1 MAKDKAAKDKKGSKP
16 EKPEKVEPPKGSKP
30 GILDR
35 LTTLVMLAFVVAQL
49 YGKL

>member
-1 MAKDKAAKDKKGSKP
+1 MAKDKAAEDKDGKK
-16 EKPEKVEPPKGSKP
+16 KVKPPKGSRP
-30 GILDR
+30 GMLDR

>member
-1 MAKDKAAKDKKGSKP
+1 MAKDKGVKPKKVKPSTGSR
-16 EKPEKVEPPKGSKP
+16 P

-49 YGKL
+49 

>member
-1 MAKDKAAKDKKGSKP
+1 MAKDKAAKDKKDDKP
-16 EKPEKVEPPKGSKP
+16 KKVKPPKGSRP

>member
-1 MAKDKAAKDKKGSKP
+1 MAKDKAAKGKKDKGDEGP
-16 EKPEKVEPPKGSKP
+16 QKVKPPKGSRP